1 MNALQNQIQLIKG
14 SFGPPGVK
22 GELGDTG
29 LPGPMVSH
37 WFNTCTAVHFQIS
50 QLFSHRFLKKHDN
63 TRFDAIPIKCMMH
76 HYDMVLLNGYFNFN
90 LLFCI
95 VFVTTLERD
104 TTDF

>member
-37 WFNTCTAVHFQIS
+37 WFNTCTAVHFQI
-50 QLFSHRFLKKHDN
+50 F
-63 TRFDAIPIKCMMH
+63 T
-76 HYDMVLLNGYFNFN
+76 
-90 LLFCI
+90 I
-95 VFVTTLERD
+95 VFPQILEKAWQHKHKYSGL
-104 TTDF
+104 TQSQ

>member
-37 WFNTCTAVHFQIS
+37 RFNTCTAVHFQIS

-63 TRFDAIPIKCMMH
+63 TNTSIVVWRNPNKMHDAPLWYGLIKW
-76 HYDMVLLNGYFNFN
+76 
-90 LLFCI
+90 LF
-95 VFVTTLERD
+95 
-104 TTDF
+104 

>member
-50 QLFSHRFLKKHDN
+50 QLFSHRFLKKAWQHKHKYSGL
-63 TRFDAIPIKCMMH
+63 TQSQ
-76 HYDMVLLNGYFNFN
+76 
-90 LLFCI
+90 
-95 VFVTTLERD
+95 
-104 TTDF
+104 

>member
-37 WFNTCTAVHFQIS
+37 
-50 QLFSHRFLKKHDN
+50 
-63 TRFDAIPIKCMMH
+63 
-76 HYDMVLLNGYFNFN
+76 
-90 LLFCI
+90 
-95 VFVTTLERD
+95 
-104 TTDF
+104 